1 MINNK
6 TDLIAKISLF
16 IVNYKRELRMEI
28 DIRRKGKMK
37 KIIEF
42 AERMKKVYEEIGTAL
57 KKA

>member
-1 MINNK
+1 VINNK

-16 IVNYKRELRMEI
+16 IINYKRELRMEI
-28 DIRRKGKMK
+28 DIRRKEKME

>member
-16 IVNYKRELRMEI
+16 IINYKRELRMEI
-28 DIRRKGKMK
+28 DIRRKGKME

-42 AERMKKVYEEIGTAL
+42 AKRMKKVYEEIGTAL

>member
-42 AERMKKVYEEIGTAL
+42 AEKMKKFYEEIGTAL

>member
-16 IVNYKRELRMEI
+16 IINYKRELRMEI
-28 DIRRKGKMK
+28 DIRRKGKME